1 MAPSAP
7 DFFRKRTTSI
17 TSLSS
22 SKLRSSVASLA
33 TRASRDRL
41 TSDDRSSP
49 ITSGAATSSPGFNNV
64 STVDLFGGAP
74 LQTTTSPIGAASD
87 LDPDFGSSYEGPA
100 AFHLGSTSAVS
111 RESPKMNSPY
121 HTTNAQE
128 GAWLGSS
135 AADHAT
141 LSPHVLG
148 STHFGTSP
156 GNQSD
161 MSNEAQFHN
170 NDALSDVSATGR
182 STLLSIFASPGHTF
196 ADSFPSSSS
205 PSSRLPPPGY
215 ENPSANQLYSDAINM
230 PDLDRIDSRTAN
242 QYEASSALATP
253 TLAEHATYE
262 DARGYVGTNAASS
275 TEVASNARHSTQ
287 SASTVPGLATSSSF
301 AETSMPAS
309 NTAASMSTNNNGPTM
324 EDIVPTNF
332 DEGVLRSLCDMDC
345 GMPLLFDRIKQ
356 SMVSAREAST
366 FLKKRAVIEEEYARG
381 MAKLARSTFE
391 TYSLSD
397 AKAGTFVKSWHSMVK
412 THETLADNRLRFAA
426 KLSEMS
432 DELSNLAKEV
442 DKSRKQARETG
453 MRLEKNLQ
461 DAEAGVEK
469 ARGRFDT
476 AAEDLERLLL
486 LKSGESAKS
495 GEIQSGTGGGG
506 SSGKRT
512 LGKAIGKSGLL
523 FKNKNPQQILK
534 QEEEIRARTSSASD
548 AFRREV
554 LSTQGVRQEYFNLQ
568 LPRILRTLKENAEE
582 IDNGTQYHLA
592 RYAFLFESTVLND
605 GMAISP
611 VGTDVAPSS
620 GLKGAVET
628 IDNRADFKQYMT
640 NYQVAHG
647 RDYKGPRRE
656 GPYEEGFLNTPGTSK
671 ANAAAATARTSVVSE
686 RPIFGVDLAE
696 QMARDNVEVPPIL
709 EKCTLAIEEIGIENM
724 GIYRLSGTTSKVQK
738 LKAKFDADWTTVDLM
753 NDEAIQD
760 INIVA
765 GCLKLWFRELPEPL
779 LTHELYSGFIEAA
792 KIDNDRLRHIRLHER
807 VNELPDANYATLKYL
822 MGHLDKVKSLEHLNQ
837 MSASNLAIVF
847 GPTLLSPPPSGYD
860 DGSGQANG
868 GGGIQIHDMSF
879 QCRAVETILDKYREI
894 FVDEGE
900 E

>member
-1 MAPSAP
+1 
-7 DFFRKRTTSI
+7 
-17 TSLSS
+17 
-22 SKLRSSVASLA
+22 
-33 TRASRDRL
+33 
-41 TSDDRSSP
+41 
-49 ITSGAATSSPGFNNV
+49 
-64 STVDLFGGAP
+64 
-74 LQTTTSPIGAASD
+74 
-87 LDPDFGSSYEGPA
+87 
-100 AFHLGSTSAVS
+100 
-111 RESPKMNSPY
+111 
-121 HTTNAQE
+121 
-128 GAWLGSS
+128 
-135 AADHAT
+135 
-141 LSPHVLG
+141 
-148 STHFGTSP
+148 
-156 GNQSD
+156 
-161 MSNEAQFHN
+161 MS
-170 NDALSDVSATGR
+170 
-182 STLLSIFASPGHTF
+182 
-196 ADSFPSSSS
+196 
-205 PSSRLPPPGY
+205 
-215 ENPSANQLYSDAINM
+215 
-230 PDLDRIDSRTAN
+230 DLDRIDDPDAN
-242 QYEASSALATP
+242 QPTHYEASSSLPTP
-253 TLAEHATYE
+253 TLADHPGYD
-262 DARGYVGTNAASS
+262 DARGYIGSTNVASS
-275 TEVASNARHSTQ
+275 NDVASSARFSTQ
-287 SASTVPGLATSSSF
+287 SASTVPGIARSSSF
-301 AETSMPAS
+301 AETSIPAS
-309 NTAASMSTNNNGPTM
+309 NTASTFDQGPPASMSTSNVVNNGPTQD
-324 EDIVPTNF
+324 DIVPTSF
-332 DEGVLRSLCDMDC
+332 DEGVLRSLCDIDC

-356 SMVSAREAST
+356 SMVSAREASA
-366 FLKKRAVIEEEYARG
+366 FLKKRAVIEEEYARS

-397 AKAGTFVKSWHSMVK
+397 AKAGTFVTSWHAVVK
-412 THETLADNRLRFAA
+412 THETIADNRLRFAA

-432 DELSNLAKEV
+432 DELSNLSKEV
-442 DKSRKQARETG
+442 DKSRKQARETAL
-453 MRLEKNLQ
+453 RLEKNLQ

-486 LKSGESAKS
+486 LKSGESTKS
-495 GEIQSGTGGGG
+495 GEIHANSASGG

-592 RYAFLFESTVLND
+592 RYAFLYESTVLND

-628 IDNRADFKQYMT
+628 IDNRADFKQYMA

-647 RDYKGPRRE
+647 RDHKGPRRE

-671 ANAAAATARTSVVSE
+671 ANTTAATVRSSAVSE

-696 QMARDNVEVPPIL
+696 QMARDSVEVPPIL
-709 EKCTLAIEEIGIENM
+709 EKCALAIEEVGIENM

-738 LKAKFDADWTTVDLM
+738 LKAKFDADWTAVDLM

-822 MGHLDKVKSLEHLNQ
+822 MGHLDKVKGLEHLNQ

-847 GPTLLSPPPSGYD
+847 GPTLLSPPPSGYED
-860 DGSGQANG
+860 ASGNANG
-868 GGGIQIHDMSF
+868 GGGAMQIHDMSF